1 MNLSIKTFEETGL
14 YLIERFK
21 ALDFS
26 EASDHWTIKFNEA
39 DNEWYV
45 RWSNGL
51 MDSRH
56 REIRAFVWRGKFY
69 YI

>member
-1 MNLSIKTFEETGL
+1 MNLTRQTFEQTAM

-39 DNEWYV
+39 DCEWYV
-45 RWSNGL
+45 RWTNGL
-51 MDSRH
+51 MDHQH
-56 REIRAFVWRGKFY
+56 RERRAFVRDDAFY